1 LNRGQGPK
9 NKVPVVGTASL
20 NLAEYASAADQKEFE
35 LNIPLTLSGSATE
48 PSPSLC
54 VCASESSLSYACL
67 GTHFT
72 VPSFHFTVNF
82 FIFLFIIYIYIFFKS
97 FDLDPLLFI

>member
-1 LNRGQGPK
+1 MIKFVYIFAIQGLNRGQGPK

-35 LNIPLTLSGSATE
+35 LNIPLTLSGNATE

-54 VCASESSLSYACL
+54 VCASESLSCACS
-67 GTHFT
+67 GA
-72 VPSFHFTVNF
+72 
-82 FIFLFIIYIYIFFKS
+82 
-97 FDLDPLLFI
+97 DLQFLLFILLSNFVIF